1 MLHETVRFGSG
12 ILTSALRDGVRTR
25 SRTLLAKRTTA
36 RGGKVFATT
45 LRRMRSELMLAT
57 RALAASR
64 QEVQSA
70 QERIMT
76 LTQTNWRL
84 SHELVDLARKEAQV
98 RDFAYYDELTGL
110 PNRRLLL
117 DRLRQAMAQAARQRK
132 QVVLLLLDLDGFK
145 HVNDTL
151 GHPAGDKLLQGVAR
165 RLTDGIR
172 ATDTACRYGGDEF
185 LVMLPEVDSPGMAAA
200 VWRKLHLSLDE
211 PYVIDAFQVRVATS
225 MGGAVYPTDGQ
236 TEQELIRH
244 ADAALYRAKARSV
257 EARIEALPREV
268 SVNAEQVSVED
279 CA

>member
-1 MLHETVRFGSG
+1 MTNV
-12 ILTSALRDGVRTR
+12 LRNGVRR
-25 SRTLLAKRTTA
+25 RFHTLRAERTTA
-36 RGGKVFATT
+36 RAGMVLAATLHRT
-45 LRRMRSELMLAT
+45 RSDLTLAT

-76 LTQTNWRL
+76 LTQPNWRL

-117 DRLRQAMAQAARQRK
+117 DRLRQAMAQSARQRK

-244 ADAALYRAKARSV
+244 ADAALYRAKARSA
-257 EARIEALPREV
+257 EARIEAMPREA
-268 SVNAEQVSVED
+268 SVKADQPRLED